1 MRTGSE
7 HVLRLI
13 AFGMGAIVI
22 AMGAIELR
30 RSLDEEAVDRP
41 VLTSDNPLRT
51 TLQHCRTLTPE
62 ALEADTECQAAWTE
76 NRRRFFGTDPD
87 SEGVK

>member
-1 MRTGSE
+1 MRTGPE
-7 HVLRLI
+7 HVLRFI

-30 RSLDEEAVDRP
+30 RALDEEAVDRP
-41 VLTSDNPLRT
+41 VLTSDDPLRSA
-51 TLQHCRTLTPE
+51 LQHCRTLTRE
-62 ALEADTECQAAWTE
+62 ALVADTECQAAWAE
-76 NRRRFFGTDPD
+76 NRRRFFGTDPQ